1 MMKRFFSP
9 IVLFFLFCLTGT
21 IQVAAQEV
29 SPEIRQQMKAVVA
42 DVTKDCHSDYD
53 KAKNINLWIS
63 KEIQYDHE
71 FVLGV
76 VLDNII
82 ELFGKDLS
90 VEEKSSLSEIIKKI
104 INEDLSEDEADALFD
119 DLDEEIFVKMFEALL
134 DDDINWEQQLTKIT
148 EKMQKV
154 NQEQL
159 SSGLKVFEE
168 RKGIC
173 SSISNLYQQM
183 CAEAG
188 IKCQVILGVG
198 KIDLSE
204 TFLGIDCLCMGHA
217 WTVVEIGGRR
227 ILVDPTWSI
236 EDEHYFDVSP
246 ELMAYTH
253 LPIKEKDQCLD
264 NPISIK
270 QFLHLPYITSEEWNS
285 RNLKNDLKASQNKS
299 GEFDDILEQIVTM
312 IFQMNSQLY

>member
-1 MMKRFFSP
+1 M
-9 IVLFFLFCLTGT
+9 
-21 IQVAAQEV
+21 AAQEV
-29 SPEIRQQMKAVVA
+29 SPETRQQLKAVVA

-71 FVLGV
+71 FMLNV
-76 VLDNII
+76 VFDNVID
-82 ELFGKDLS
+82 LFGTTLS
-90 VEEKSSLSEIIKKI
+90 VEEKSLLLGNIKRV
-104 INEDLSEDEADALFD
+104 INEDMSAEEAEALFD
-119 DLDEEIFVKMFEALL
+119 DMDDAIFEKLLEGLL
-134 DDDINWEQQLTKIT
+134 DAGLDWEKKLTEIA
-148 EKMQKV
+148 EKMQRV

-188 IKCQVILGVG
+188 IKCQIIVGVG
-198 KIDLSE
+198 KIDLSG
-204 TFLGIDCLCMGHA
+204 TFLGLLGIDCLCMGHA

-312 IFQMNSQLY
+312 IFQMNSQL